1 MSWTKIES
9 FIFFLHRQKQKE
21 KRGFPNHRKWSS
33 ELEVKQTYAI
43 CIMLYAKRLESEW
56 NNCWSMANQ
65 LFIFSISQYSVYGE
79 LRKENNRFQDY
90 NI

>member
-1 MSWTKIES
+1 
-9 FIFFLHRQKQKE
+9 
-21 KRGFPNHRKWSS
+21 
-33 ELEVKQTYAI
+33 
-43 CIMLYAKRLESEW
+43 MLYAKRLESEW